1 MLRPMLPPAGGSS
14 TEDRQQTA
22 VSGHRR
28 QPLEAGGQLH
38 RELIELRRDLHA
50 HPELGFQEHRTAE
63 VVSRSLRAW
72 GLEVTEGIG
81 GTGVVATIHGAH
93 PGDRA
98 IGLRADM
105 DAISVVE
112 QTGLPY
118 ASRTAGV
125 MHACGHDGHT
135 TVLLGAAREL
145 AEDPSFAGTVHLIF
159 QPAEEGLGGAP
170 AMIRDGLFERFPCDA
185 VYALHTAPGIPIGSI
200 VTTSG
205 PMMAAAGIFEVGFS
219 GRGGHGGQGAHL
231 TADLTVVQANYVM
244 ALQTVVARDLPAV
257 ESAVISVGFV
267 SGGSPEAPNVMPSTV
282 SLKGTVRCF
291 SEETQ
296 ALVSTRIEQLAE
308 SLATAYG
315 ATATA
320 QVVWITPP
328 LINRPEQAE
337 IGARAAAAAVGERHV
352 ITSMPPITGGEDFG
366 FMLEATPGAFLLLG
380 NGAAPDGEV
389 HNVHT
394 PTFDFND
401 DAIPSGVA
409 LWTSLIDQQF
419 GPAQP

>member
-1 MLRPMLPPAGGSS
+1 MLRLMLPPADGSS
-14 TEDRQQTA
+14 TEGHQQTA
-22 VSGHRR
+22 VSGRRR
-28 QPLEAGGQLH
+28 QALEAGGELH

-63 VVSRSLRAW
+63 VVARSLRAS
-72 GLEVTEGIG
+72 GLEVAEGIG
-81 GTGVVATIHGAH
+81 GTGVVATIRGAH
-93 PGDRA
+93 PGNRA

-105 DAISVVE
+105 DAISVSE

-135 TVLLGAAREL
+135 TVLLGAARQL
-145 AEDPSFAGTVHLIF
+145 AEDPDFAGTVHMIF

-200 VTTSG
+200 VTSAG
-205 PMMAAAGIFEVGFS
+205 PMMAAAGTFDVSFS

-257 ESAVISVGFV
+257 ESAVISVGYV
-267 SGGSPEAPNVMPSTV
+267 SGGSAEAPNVMPSMV

-291 SEETQ
+291 SEDTQ
-296 ALVSTRIEQLAE
+296 ALVSRRIEQLAE

-315 ATATA
+315 ATASA

-337 IGARAAAAAVGERHV
+337 IVARAAAAAVGGQHV

-366 FMLEATPGAFLLLG
+366 FMLETTPGAFLLLG
-380 NGAAPDGEV
+380 NGTGPDGEV

-409 LWTSLIDQQF
+409 LWTTLIDLQL
-419 GPAQP
+419 GLA

>member
-1 MLRPMLPPAGGSS
+1 MLPPDDGSS
-14 TEDRQQTA
+14 TEGRDRA
-22 VSGHRR
+22 VLGGRPR
-28 QPLEAGGQLH
+28 EPIAAGGRRH

-50 HPELGFQEHRTAE
+50 HPELGFHEHRTAD
-63 VVSRSLRAW
+63 VVARSLREL
-72 GLEVTEGIG
+72 GLEVAEGIG
-81 GTGVVATIHGAH
+81 GTGVVATIRGAW

-105 DAISVVE
+105 DAIAIAE

-118 ASRTAGV
+118 ASQTAGV

-135 TVLLGAAREL
+135 VVLLGAARQL
-145 AEDPSFAGTVHLIF
+145 AEDPGFAGTVQLIF

-185 VYALHTAPGIPIGSI
+185 VYALHTAPGVPVGSI

-205 PMMAAAGIFEVGFS
+205 PMMAAAGIFDVSFS

-257 ESAVISVGFV
+257 ESAVISVGHV
-267 SGGSPEAPNVMPSTV
+267 SGGSADAPNVMPATV
-282 SLKGTVRCF
+282 SLRGTVRCF

-296 ALVSTRIEQLAE
+296 MLVSRRIEQLAG
-308 SLATAYG
+308 SLAAAYG

-320 QVVWITPP
+320 HVDWATPA
-328 LINRPEQAE
+328 LINPPDQAE
-337 IGARAAAAAVGERHV
+337 IVARAAAAVVGEERV

-366 FMLEATPGAFLLLG
+366 FMLEVTPGAFLLLG

-394 PTFDFND
+394 PRFDFND
-401 DAIPSGVA
+401 EAIPTGVA
-409 LWTSLIDQQF
+409 VWTSLIDQQLR
-419 GPAQP
+419 PSQP